1 MQEGWERVCLHCH
14 SFIRSIQI
22 SIAVDDNPPA
32 APSQL
37 QSTLPAISAQFAN
50 CLYVGYIKEAANFAG
65 CQCGDCV
72 YNKDLRLN
80 KYECGADC
88 MGPTCE
94 KLQDELSLLL

>member
-1 MQEGWERVCLHCH
+1 MFVDMQEGWERVCLHCH

-37 QSTLPAISAQFAN
+37 QSTPPAIPAQFAI
-50 CLYVGYIKEAANFAG
+50 CLCVGYIKEAANFAG

-80 KYECGADC
+80 KYECVADC

-94 KLQDELSLLL
+94 KLQD